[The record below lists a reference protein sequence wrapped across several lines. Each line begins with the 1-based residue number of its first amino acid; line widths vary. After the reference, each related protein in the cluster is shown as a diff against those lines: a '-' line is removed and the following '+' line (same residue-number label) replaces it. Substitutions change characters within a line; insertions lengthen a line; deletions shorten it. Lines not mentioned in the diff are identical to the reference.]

1 MTPIDVLSDWPS
13 MIVPAVLISAL
24 AVFLPLWLAK
34 KLPENMLGLGANLLV
49 SAGVLM
55 FVSVLYFTWFYM
67 GQGVQVMGVIYEHFG
82 EMVRHLTRLGM
93 LSAILWGP
101 ILLAVLAMQPSKWRP
116 EV

>member
-1 MTPIDVLSDWPS
+1 MTPINVLSHWSS
-13 MIVPAVLISAL
+13 MILPAVLIAAL
-24 AVFLPLWLAK
+24 AVILPMWLAK
-34 KLPENMLGLGANLLV
+34 KLPENMAGLGLNLLA

-55 FVSVLYFTWFYM
+55 FVSVLYFTWVYM
-67 GQGVQVMGVIYEHFG
+67 GQGVQVMGVMYEHFG
-82 EMVRHLTRLGM
+82 GMVRHLTRLGM

>member
-1 MTPIDVLSDWPS
+1 MTPINVLSHWSS
-13 MIVPAVLISAL
+13 MILPAVLIAVL
-24 AVFLPLWLAK
+24 AVLLPLWLAK
-34 KLPENMLGLGANLLV
+34 KMPENMVGLGANLLV

-67 GQGVQVMGVIYEHFG
+67 GQGVQVMGVMYDHFG
-82 EMVRHLTRLGM
+82 EMLRHLTWLGM

-116 EV
+116 EL